1 MAKKSIFSNLP
12 SLPNLPG
19 KRILG
24 KKEESSK
31 KEKSPKAK
39 NPKPKLVFF
48 IVDWDREN
56 IISEVCKEEDVR
68 FHFTSLGMGT
78 AKSDVLEMLGLGS
91 NEKAVVIVLE
101 QGVGVPVL
109 IKAVRDKLKNTG
121 PGAGIAFTIPLS
133 AINDPLLMIFKQD
146 INIDE
151 KTIASLSGGEGDK
164 MSESK
169 HTHDLILSVV
179 NHGYSDELMSTA
191 REAGARGGTVI
202 QARSQAHEGAVKFFG
217 VSVQEERELLLI
229 LTEREKKVSIM
240 QAISEKHG
248 LNSEAHGLIL
258 SLPVDDVSSLS
269 LLEY

>member
-1 MAKKSIFSNLP
+1 MMKKTIFSKEH
-12 SLPNLPG
+12 S
-19 KRILG
+19 I
-24 KKEESSK
+24 KKEA
-31 KEKSPKAK
+31 SPKAE

-56 IISEVCKEEDVR
+56 IISDVCKEEDVR
-68 FHFTSLGMGT
+68 FHFTSLAMGT
-78 AKSDVLEMLGLGS
+78 ARSDVLDMLGIGS
-91 NEKAVVIVLE
+91 TEKALVIVLE
-101 QGVGVPVL
+101 QGVGVPIL

-146 INIDE
+146 INVDE
-151 KTIASLSGGEGDK
+151 KTRASVARGEGDK
-164 MSESK
+164 MSEKK

-202 QARSQAHEGAVKFFG
+202 QARSQAHQGAVKFFG
-217 VSVQEERELLLI
+217 VSVQEERELILI
-229 LTEREKKVSIM
+229 LIEREKKVSIM

-248 LNSEAHGLIL
+248 LNSDAHGIVL
-258 SLPVDDVSSLS
+258 SLPVEDVSSLS
-269 LLEY
+269 VLDF